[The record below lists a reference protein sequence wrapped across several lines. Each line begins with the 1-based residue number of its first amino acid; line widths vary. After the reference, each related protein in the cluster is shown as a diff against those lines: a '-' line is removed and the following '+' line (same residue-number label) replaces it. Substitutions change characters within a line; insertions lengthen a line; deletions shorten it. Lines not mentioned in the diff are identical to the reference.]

1 MKGSGQFKGKTWLPY
16 TRIAQY
22 MDLIFSFHPP
32 LTVFFFCV
40 INVRFVWLIFLS
52 FLRTKLAFPFRG

>member
-1 MKGSGQFKGKTWLPY
+1 MKGSGQRAAGSGQFKGKTWLPY

-32 LTVFFFCV
+32 LTVIFFCV
-40 INVRFVWLIFLS
+40 INVRFVWLIF
-52 FLRTKLAFPFRG
+52 